1 MTSFSKSANACS
13 VQSEGRNIDEVSIA
27 VPNYVSPDADGRA
40 YLGAAIERTRTLR
53 PFPFH
58 SSNAAPAV
66 I

>member
-27 VPNYVSPDADGRA
+27 VPSCVAPDADGRT
-40 YLGAAIERTRTLR
+40 YLGGANEWTRTLR